1 MQLEAIDIGFGY
13 QKNHWIFRHVHMNVR
28 KGEIVGLVGPSGSG
42 KTTLGRILAGYEKP
56 LEGLI
61 RLDGSPLPSKGYHP
75 VQLVFQHPEKAVNP
89 KWRMKEILHE
99 GWNPDNEL
107 LERLG
112 IEQDWLRRWP
122 NELSGGEL
130 QRFCVARALGP
141 STQFLIADEMT
152 TMLDSITQAQIWQ
165 VVLDMAEKR
174 NMGILVISHEAP
186 LLNRICSRMIDISQV
201 YKSSRNVIREV

>member
-1 MQLEAIDIGFGY
+1 MLLEAINVGFGY
-13 QKNHWIFRHVHMNVR
+13 QKNRWTFRHIGLSVAR
-28 KGEIVGLVGPSGSG
+28 GEIVGLVGPSGSG

-56 LEGLI
+56 LEGAVKLNN
-61 RLDGSPLPSKGYHP
+61 SPLPSTGYHP

-89 KWRMKEILHE
+89 KWRMKDILHE
-99 GWNPDNEL
+99 GWNPDDGL

-112 IEQDWLRRWP
+112 IEKDWLRRWP

-141 STQFLIADEMT
+141 KTQFLIADEMT

-165 VVLDMAEKR
+165 VVLEIAEKR

-186 LLNRICSRMIDISQV
+186 LLNRLCSRIIDISQV
-201 YKSSRNVIREV
+201 

>member
-1 MQLEAIDIGFGY
+1 MLLEATNVGFSY
-13 QKNHWIFRHVHMNVR
+13 QKKNWTFRHLNLSVR
-28 KGEIVGLVGPSGSG
+28 RGEIVGLAGPSGSG

-56 LEGLI
+56 LEGIVKLN
-61 RLDGSPLPSKGYHP
+61 DAPLPSTGYHP

-89 KWRMKEILHE
+89 KWRMKDILYE
-99 GWNPDNEL
+99 GWMPDDEL
-107 LERLG
+107 LSRLG

-141 STQFLIADEMT
+141 LTQFLIADEMT

-165 VVLDMAEKR
+165 VVLDIAKKR

-186 LLNRICSRMIDISQV
+186 LLNRLCSRMIDLSQV
-201 YKSSRNVIREV
+201 

>member
-1 MQLEAIDIGFGY
+1 MLLEAVNVGFGY
-13 QKNHWIFRHVHMNVR
+13 QKNSWTFRHIDLSVAR
-28 KGEIVGLVGPSGSG
+28 GEIVGLVGPSGYG

-56 LEGLI
+56 LEGAVKLN
-61 RLDGSPLPSKGYHP
+61 GSPLPGKGFHP

-89 KWRMKEILHE
+89 KWRMRDILHE
-99 GWNPDNEL
+99 GWIPDNEL

-141 STQFLIADEMT
+141 QTQFLIADEMT

-165 VVLDMAEKR
+165 LVLDMAKER

-186 LLNRICSRMIDISQV
+186 LLNRLCSRIIDISQV
-201 YKSSRNVIREV
+201 

>member
-1 MQLEAIDIGFGY
+1 MLLEALNVGFSY
-13 QKNHWIFRHVHMNVR
+13 QKNSWTFRHIDLSVAR
-28 KGEIVGLVGPSGSG
+28 GEIVGLVGPSGYG

-56 LEGLI
+56 LEGAVKLN
-61 RLDGSPLPSKGYHP
+61 GSPLPSTGYHP

-89 KWRMKEILHE
+89 KWRMKDILHE
-99 GWNPDNEL
+99 GWNPDDKL

-141 STQFLIADEMT
+141 QTQFLIADEMT

-165 VVLDMAEKR
+165 VVLDMAKER

-186 LLNRICSRMIDISQV
+186 LLNRLCSRIIDISQV
-201 YKSSRNVIREV
+201 

>member
-1 MQLEAIDIGFGY
+1 MLLEALNVGFSY
-13 QKNHWIFRHVHMNVR
+13 QKNSWTFRHIDLSVAR
-28 KGEIVGLVGPSGSG
+28 GEIVGLVGPSGYG

-56 LEGLI
+56 LEGAVKLN
-61 RLDGSPLPSKGYHP
+61 GSPLPSTGYHP

-89 KWRMKEILHE
+89 KWRMKDILNE
-99 GWNPDNEL
+99 GWNPDDKL

-141 STQFLIADEMT
+141 QTQFLIADEMT

-165 VVLDMAEKR
+165 VVLDMAKER

-186 LLNRICSRMIDISQV
+186 LLNRLCSRIIDISQV
-201 YKSSRNVIREV
+201 

>member
-1 MQLEAIDIGFGY
+1 MLLEATNVGFSY
-13 QKNHWIFRHVHMNVR
+13 QKNNWTFRHLNLSVR
-28 KGEIVGLVGPSGSG
+28 RGEIVGLAGPSGSG
-42 KTTLGRILAGYEKP
+42 KTTLGRILAGYERP
-56 LEGLI
+56 LEGMVKLN
-61 RLDGSPLPSKGYHP
+61 DAPLPNTGYHP

-89 KWRMKEILHE
+89 KWRMKDILYE
-99 GWNPDNEL
+99 GWLPDDEL
-107 LERLG
+107 LKRLG

-165 VVLDMAEKR
+165 VVLDIAKKR

-186 LLNRICSRMIDISQV
+186 LLNRLCSRMIDLSQV
-201 YKSSRNVIREV
+201 

>member
-1 MQLEAIDIGFGY
+1 MLLEAVNVGFGY
-13 QKNHWIFRHVHMNVR
+13 QKNSWTFRHIDLSVAR
-28 KGEIVGLVGPSGSG
+28 GEIVGLVGPSGSG

-56 LEGLI
+56 LEGAVKLN
-61 RLDGSPLPSKGYHP
+61 GSPLTSTGYHP

-89 KWRMKEILHE
+89 KWRMKDILHE
-99 GWNPDNEL
+99 GWNPDDKL

-141 STQFLIADEMT
+141 QTQFLIADEMT

-165 VVLDMAEKR
+165 VVLDMAKER

-186 LLNRICSRMIDISQV
+186 LLNRLCSRIIDISQV
-201 YKSSRNVIREV
+201 K